1 MKQSSSHLLMIEP
14 VSFRYNEVTAK
25 NNYYQKHLKTFSPE
39 EVQMNALKEFNAFVK
54 ILEQNGVHV
63 HVIQDTIDPD
73 TPDSIFPNN
82 WVSFHQDG
90 RVALYPMCAENR
102 RTERRPDILDKLKEK
117 GFEISSVVDFS
128 GYEAEQLFLEGT
140 GSMILD
146 RQNKICYAALSIRTD
161 GGIAQE
167 FCKEFGYD
175 LVCFTANQTHNDE
188 RLPIY
193 HTNVMM
199 CIADRYA
206 IVCMD
211 TIDDAGER
219 QLVESSIKK
228 SGKELIEISEE
239 QKERFAGNMLQ
250 VEGNQ
255 TFLVMSSSAYHSL
268 TEDQIQQIESFNP
281 IIHSDLNTIEACG
294 GGSARCMMAE
304 VFLPKRT

>member
-14 VSFRYNEVTAK
+14 VSFRYNEETAK
-25 NNYYQKHLKTFSPE
+25 NNYYQKHLKTFSLS
-39 EVQMNALKEFNAFVK
+39 EVQMNALNEFNAFVK
-54 ILEQNGVHV
+54 ILEQNGVNV

-102 RTERRPDILDKLKEK
+102 RTERRPDILEKLRKK

-128 GYEAEQLFLEGT
+128 GYESEQLFLEGT

-161 GGIAQE
+161 AGVAQE

-211 TIDDAGER
+211 TIDNENER
-219 QLVESSIKK
+219 KMIETYIKK

-255 TFLVMSSSAYHSL
+255 TFLVMSSSAYNSL
-268 TEDQIQQIESFNP
+268 TKDQIQKIEAFNP

-304 VFLPKRT
+304 VFLPKQI